1 MATRRTKST
10 VLESATRGAAAG
22 LVGGAVLV
30 TAHRVFLPR
39 LPDRKRHG
47 TERWDKGIGAAA
59 ERIGWNLSPRARTT
73 IGVAT
78 QLTCSA
84 LLGAMYAVV
93 KEQLEPSRAADDFIR
108 AGMVFTASLIA
119 PELEPRKRRP
129 RGLRRKAQHKAL
141 RSVTA
146 PSMFGRATTLA
157 LRALAG

>member
-1 MATRRTKST
+1 MPKHSRPS
-10 VLESATRGAAAG
+10 VLESAVRGAAAG
-22 LVGGAVLV
+22 LVGGTVLV
-30 TAHRVFLPR
+30 AAHRVVLPR
-39 LPDRKRHG
+39 LPDRKRNG
-47 TERWDKGIGAAA
+47 VDRWDKGVAAA
-59 ERIGWNLSPRARTT
+59 ADRVGWELSPRARTT

-84 LLGAMYAVV
+84 LLGALYAVA
-93 KEQLEPSRAADDFIR
+93 KEQLEPSRAADDLIR

-129 RGLRRKAQHKAL
+129 RGVRRKVQHKAL